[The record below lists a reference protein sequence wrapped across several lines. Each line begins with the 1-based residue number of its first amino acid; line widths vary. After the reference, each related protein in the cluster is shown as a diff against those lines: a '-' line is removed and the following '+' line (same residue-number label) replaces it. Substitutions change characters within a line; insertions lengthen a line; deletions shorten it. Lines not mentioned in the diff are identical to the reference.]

1 MSRPMPQWLNDMAPM
16 LASWG
21 VKVIGALLGIWLA
34 FRLGTMVERRISSA
48 LQGRKFDAALSKF
61 FASMA
66 RWLLIFAA
74 FLSIAGIFG
83 IPTTSFAAVL
93 GAAGLAIGLAFQGTL
108 GNFASGVML
117 LTFRP
122 FDIGDFVEIAGESGT
137 VREIGLFTTT
147 MDTLDNRRVIVP
159 NGKVAGDTIV
169 NVTANEYRRADIK
182 VGTDYG
188 ADLGAVR
195 EALDKAAAG
204 VQGRDEERGH
214 QIIVLEFGDSSINW
228 QVRVWCKTSEFWDV
242 FDRTIVAVKAALDE
256 AEIGIPFP
264 QRDVHVIDMPEP
276 KGPAR
281 PGGLRLGT

>member
-1 MSRPMPQWLNDMAPM
+1 MPEWLKEMAPM

-21 VKVIGALLGIWLA
+21 VKVVGALFGIWLA
-34 FRLGTMVERRISSA
+34 FRLGSWIEHRVSST
-48 LQGRKFDAALSKF
+48 LQARKFDAALSKF

-122 FDIGDFVEIAGESGT
+122 FDIGDAVKIAGETGT

-147 MDTLDNRRVIVP
+147 MDTLDNRRVIIP

-169 NVTANEYRRADIK
+169 NITANEFRRVDINI
-182 VGTDYG
+182 GTAYS

-195 EALDKAAAG
+195 AALDKAAAG
-204 VQGRDEERGH
+204 IEGRDDAQGH
-214 QIIVLEFGDSSINW
+214 QVIVLEFGDSAIKW
-228 QVRVWCKTSEFWDV
+228 QVRVWCKTTEYWDV
-242 FDRTIVAVKAALDE
+242 WDRAIVAIKTALDE
-256 AEIGIPFP
+256 AKIGIPFP
-264 QRDVHVIDMPEP
+264 QQDVHIIEMPEP

>member
-1 MSRPMPQWLNDMAPM
+1 MPDWLKDMAPM

-21 VKVIGALLGIWLA
+21 VKVVGALLGIWLA
-34 FRLGTMVERRISSA
+34 FRLGAWIDRRVSST
-48 LQGRKFDAALSKF
+48 LQARNFDAALSKF

-66 RWLLIFAA
+66 RWLLIFTA

-122 FDIGDFVEIAGESGT
+122 FDIGHAVKIAGESGV

-147 MDTLDNRRVIVP
+147 IDTFDNRRVIIP
-159 NGKVAGDTIV
+159 NGKVASDTIV
-169 NVTANEYRRADIK
+169 NITVNEYRRVDIN

-188 ADLGAVR
+188 ADLVAVR
-195 EALDKAAAG
+195 AALEKAAAG
-204 VQGRDEERGH
+204 IEGRDEERGH
-214 QIIVLEFGDSSINW
+214 QVIVLEFGDSSINW
-228 QVRVWCKTSEFWDV
+228 QVRVWCKTPEYWNVWERAIFA
-242 FDRTIVAVKAALDE
+242 IKAALDE

-264 QRDVHVIDMPEP
+264 QRDLHIIDMPEP